1 MLTYSKE
8 NKEILNGFISK
19 KENNTL
25 EEYIKNKAWEEDLNG
40 ETRVYLV
47 KDKSGDIVLFFSVR
61 CGLLVEE
68 YSAEKL
74 PEDKQNFV
82 DTVVD
87 SILKND
93 TSTEKYLYEYGCECY
108 AYEEC
113 DRLFKIAKNRVHSKN
128 ESKVIGQFNTIK
140 VHKCI
145 PAIEVA
151 HLCKNESF
159 QVPQGLDIPI
169 GFGVFWEII
178 VPLVIDVAEVIG
190 CKYVY
195 LFAADRTDKQKED
208 IDRKLVSYYK
218 NHFKFSECEETIKF
232 IKPEYDNYCYG
243 LIQEVAELKTNREAI
258 WTEFSDISI

>member
-1 MLTYSKE
+1 V
-8 NKEILNGFISK
+8 
-19 KENNTL
+19 
-25 EEYIKNKAWEEDLNG
+25 EED
-40 ETRVYLV
+40 
-47 KDKSGDIVLFFSVR
+47 
-61 CGLLVEE
+61 
-68 YSAEKL
+68 SAEKL

-82 DTVVD
+82 DTVVE

-93 TSTEKYLYEYGCECY
+93 TNTEKYLYEYGCECY
-108 AYEEC
+108 EYKEC
-113 DRLFKIAKNRVHSKN
+113 DHLFEIAKNRVHSKN

-159 QVPQGLDIPI
+159 PVPQELDIPI

-178 VPLVIDVAEVIG
+178 VPLVIDAAEIVG

-195 LFAADRTDKQKED
+195 LFAADRTDGQRED

-218 NHFKFSECEETIKF
+218 NHFKFTECKETVKF

-258 WTEFSDISI
+258 WTEFSDISM

>member
-1 MLTYSKE
+1 M
-8 NKEILNGFISK
+8 
-19 KENNTL
+19 
-25 EEYIKNKAWEEDLNG
+25 EED
-40 ETRVYLV
+40 
-47 KDKSGDIVLFFSVR
+47 
-61 CGLLVEE
+61 
-68 YSAEKL
+68 SAEKL

-93 TSTEKYLYEYGCECY
+93 TNTEKYLYEYGCECY

-113 DRLFKIAKNRVHSKN
+113 DHLFEIAKNRVHSKN

-159 QVPQGLDIPI
+159 PVPQELDIPI

-178 VPLVIDVAEVIG
+178 VPLVIDAAEMVG

-195 LFAADRTDKQKED
+195 LFAADRTDEQRED
-208 IDRKLVSYYK
+208 IDRKLVYY
-218 NHFKFSECEETIKF
+218 
-232 IKPEYDNYCYG
+232 
-243 LIQEVAELKTNREAI
+243 LLR
-258 WTEFSDISI
+258 